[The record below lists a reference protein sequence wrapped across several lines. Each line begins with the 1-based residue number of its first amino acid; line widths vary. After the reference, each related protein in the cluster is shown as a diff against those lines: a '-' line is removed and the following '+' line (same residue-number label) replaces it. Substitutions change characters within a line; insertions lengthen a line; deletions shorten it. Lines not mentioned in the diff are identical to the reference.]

1 MRAQALGWLRIS
13 AALNAISYMSKYS
26 FLASL
31 DTPEPFEGAVELPK
45 LDVRADSTTLKR
57 QAAMFDGTLPAA
69 LLDTVLSYVLVLNKT
84 RQVVYANRK
93 FLDFLNVGDLKEVE
107 GMRPGEA
114 LGCEGSQEGLDGC
127 GTSERC
133 MRCGA
138 LRTILEGFAS
148 GQSSHEVR
156 ISRQGP
162 QGMEAFDF
170 RVSGT
175 ALKLN
180 DEDFIIFAIEDISN
194 EKRRRILERIF
205 FHDLMN
211 TVGGL
216 RNLVEFLRDGLPE
229 EQRKIAQIVYDV
241 FRNMVDEIET
251 QKLLQAAETGYLTA
265 NIHAINSRD
274 LLLSIKSGFDH
285 HEAAQG
291 KVLRLDENS
300 AFVSMSTD
308 DTLVRRVL
316 GNMIKNALEAEPEGG
331 VVTFGCV
338 HEEDTDEVTFHVH
351 NPSCM
356 PDEVRLQVFQRSFS
370 TKGSDRGIGTYSIKL
385 LAERYLGGTVWF
397 TSTPEEGTTFYAR
410 WPRAIQASAIGD
422 KG

>member
-1 MRAQALGWLRIS
+1 
-13 AALNAISYMSKYS
+13 MSKYT

-31 DTPEPFEGAVELPK
+31 QAPEYSGRPVELPR
-45 LDVRADSTTLKR
+45 LDMRADADTLNR
-57 QAAMFDGTLPAA
+57 QTAMFDGTLPAA
-69 LLDTVLSYVLVLNKT
+69 LLDSVLSYVLVLNKT
-84 RQVVYANRK
+84 RQVIYANRK
-93 FLDFLNVGDLKEVE
+93 FLDFLNVRDIKDVA

-114 LGCEGSQEGLDGC
+114 LGCEGSHEGHDGC
-127 GTSERC
+127 GTSEVC

-138 LRTILEGFAS
+138 LRTILEGFTS

-156 ISRQGP
+156 ILRQGP

-175 ALKLN
+175 SLTLN
-180 DEDFIIFAIEDISN
+180 GEDFLIFAIDDISN

-216 RNLVEFLRDGLPE
+216 RNLVELLRDDLPK

-251 QKLLQAAETGYLTA
+251 QKLLLAAETGDLTA
-265 NIHAINSRD
+265 SVQDVSSRD
-274 LLLSIKSGFDH
+274 LLLSVKNGFERHD
-285 HEAAQG
+285 AAQG
-291 KVLRLDENS
+291 KELRIAEDS
-300 AFVSMSTD
+300 ATVCMETD
-308 DTLVRRVL
+308 DALVRRVL
-316 GNMIKNALEAEPEGG
+316 GNMIKNALEAEPAGS
-331 VVTFGCV
+331 VVTIGCAY
-338 HEEDTDEVTFHVH
+338 ERETDEVLLYVH
-351 NPSCM
+351 NPSSM
-356 PDEVRLQVFQRSFS
+356 PGEVRLQIFQRSFS

-410 WPRAIQASAIGD
+410 WPRVFQVSAPENLG
-422 KG
+422 